1 MANELF
7 NVKDKVVV
15 VTGGTGVLCKNISK
29 YLAEQGAIIIALGR
43 KEERFLGRARR
54 ARHRRTR
61 GALHNKASG
70 ACPARNSRLAGGLRN
85 PAYDTH

>member
-43 KEERFLGRARR
+43 KEEVGNALVSDIKSQGGEAMFLKTDVMSRE
-54 ARHRRTR
+54 
-61 GALHNKASG
+61 ALEADRKHQHDNA
-70 ACPARNSRLAGGLRN
+70 NF
-85 PAYDTH
+85 